1 MAAAGTPKDD
11 TGLERKMES
20 RHLTMISLGG
30 VIGTG
35 LFVSSGYAI
44 HQAGP
49 LGAILAYAAGSL
61 LVYCVMVSLGELS
74 VAMPYAGSFHMYA
87 KRFIGPGTAFTIAIL
102 YWLNWAVALA
112 SEFTAAGLL
121 MQRWFPHSPS
131 WVWSAVFIVV
141 VFALNI
147 MSVRL
152 YGEAEFWFASIKV
165 FAIIAFIVIG
175 LLAIFGAIPIAGH
188 DSAPLLGNFVAGGW
202 FPSGIAPIFST
213 LLTVVFAFSGT
224 EVVGVAAGETKDP
237 SRAIPKAVHTT
248 VLRLAIFFIGSIL
261 VMAALIPWHQAGV
274 DTSPFV
280 LVFQSIGMPFAGDI
294 MNFVVLTAVLS
305 AANSGLYVCSRMV
318 WSLAK
323 ERLIP
328 ERFARTN
335 FRGVPVWAVLFSMAG
350 SLLALLSSVIAASTV
365 YLVLVALSGL
375 SAVVVWIAIA
385 YCQIVFRRRWLESGH
400 STSELKYRTPGYPY
414 VSWAAFILCTASF
427 VLVIFDVEQRF
438 ALVAELVFIVA
449 CYGAYFLQQWVRKR
463 KKATEADDLDTLWV
477 ARD

>member
-1 MAAAGTPKDD
+1 MTDAGNKQTSA
-11 TGLERKMES
+11 TENGRTELERNMES

-35 LFVSSGYAI
+35 LFVSSGYTI

-49 LGAILAYAAGSL
+49 LGAILAYAVGSL

-74 VAMPYAGSFHMYA
+74 VAMPYAGSFHLYA

-121 MQRWFPHSPS
+121 MQRWFPDSPA
-131 WVWSAVFIVV
+131 WAWSAVFIAV
-141 VFALNI
+141 VFVLNI

-165 FAIIAFIVIG
+165 LAIVAFILIG
-175 LLAIFGAIPIAGH
+175 LLAIFGAIPIAGDDH
-188 DSAPLLGNFVAGGW
+188 APLFGNFASDGW
-202 FPSGIAPIFST
+202 FPNGFAPVFST

-237 SRAIPKAVHTT
+237 SSAIPKAVHTT
-248 VLRLAIFFIGSIL
+248 VFRLAIFFIGSIA
-261 VMAALIPWHQAGV
+261 VMASLIPWHRAGV
-274 DTSPFV
+274 ETSPFV
-280 LVFQSIGMPFAGDI
+280 LVFQSIGMPFAGDV

-328 ERFARTN
+328 ARFAKTN
-335 FRGVPVWAVLFSMAG
+335 FHGVPVWAVLFSMVG

-365 YLVLVALSGL
+365 YLVLVAVSGL
-375 SAVVVWIAIA
+375 ATLVVWFSVCVCHIR
-385 YCQIVFRRRWLESGH
+385 FRREWAREGH
-400 STSELKYRTPGYPY
+400 SAGELGYRAPGYPLLPWLAI
-414 VSWAAFILCTASF
+414 VMCIGAL
-427 VLVIFDVEQRF
+427 VLVVLDETQRSTLYCMVPF
-438 ALVAELVFIVA
+438 VICCYASYYALERRRRRDEH
-449 CYGAYFLQQWVRKR
+449 G
-463 KKATEADDLDTLWV
+463 DD
-477 ARD
+477 

>member
-1 MAAAGTPKDD
+1 MTDAGTGRDANGGGAAH

-35 LFVSSGYAI
+35 LFVSSGYTI

-49 LGAILAYAAGSL
+49 LGAILAYAVGSI

-87 KRFIGPGTAFTIAIL
+87 KRFIGPGTAFVIAVL

-121 MQRWFPHSPS
+121 MQRWFPDSPA
-131 WVWSAVFIVV
+131 WVWSAVFIAV

-147 MSVRL
+147 LSVRL

-165 FAIIAFIVIG
+165 FAIVAFILIG
-175 LLAIFGAIPIAGH
+175 LLAVFGAIPIAGYSH
-188 DSAPLLGNFVAGGW
+188 APLFGNFTADGW
-202 FPSGIAPIFST
+202 FPNGFAPVFST

-237 SRAIPKAVHTT
+237 SKAIPKAVHTT
-248 VLRLAIFFIGSIL
+248 VLRLAIFFIGSIG
-261 VMAALIPWHQAGV
+261 VMAALIPWHKAGV
-274 DTSPFV
+274 ETSPFV
-280 LVFQSIGMPFAGDI
+280 LVFQSIGMPFAGDV

-328 ERFARTN
+328 ARFAKTN
-335 FRGVPVWAVLFSMAG
+335 FHGVPVWAVLFSMAG
-350 SLLALLSSVIAASTV
+350 SLLALLSSVVAASTV
-365 YLVLVALSGL
+365 YLVLVAVSGL
-375 SAVVVWIAIA
+375 ATLVVWFSVCVCHIR
-385 YCQIVFRRRWLESGH
+385 FRREWRRDGH
-400 STSELKYRTPGYPY
+400 TPDELGYRAPGFP
-414 VSWAAFILCTASF
+414 VLPWAAIVMCLGAL
-427 VLVIFDVEQRF
+427 VLVAFDDTQRSTLYYMVPF
-438 ALVAELVFIVA
+438 VAL
-449 CYGAYFLQQWVRKR
+449 CYLGYHLLERR
-463 KKATEADDLDTLWV
+463 RR
-477 ARD
+477 RDS

>member
-35 LFVSSGYAI
+35 LFVSSGYTI

-49 LGAILAYAAGSL
+49 LGAILAYAVGSL

-87 KRFIGPGTAFTIAIL
+87 KRFIGPGTAFTIAVL